1 MTRCPCLSGL
11 TYDACCEPLHAGTSS
26 AQTAEQLMRSR
37 YSAFA
42 VGDADYLT
50 ATWHPSTRPTSLELD
65 AHRRWYRLDVL
76 RSERGGPFDTEG
88 VVEFRA
94 YHRSPEGKG
103 SQHEVSRFV
112 RENGRWLYVD
122 GVA

>member
-11 TYDACCEPLHAGTSS
+11 TYEACCGRLHAGTAT

-42 VGDADYLT
+42 VGDADYLS
-50 ATWHPSTRPTSLELD
+50 ATWHASTRPAPLTLD
-65 AHRRWYRLDVL
+65 ADRRWYRLDIL
-76 RSERGGPFDTEG
+76 RTEGGGPFDTEG

-94 YHRSPEGKG
+94 YHRSAEGKG

-112 RENGRWLYVD
+112 REDHRWWYVD
-122 GVA
+122 GVG